1 MENYGTQNAKSSVG
15 QAIEWI
21 NMEWWGHI
29 VQKWNRMAQSA
40 QTVRKG
46 DKEMAAKWKRTEIK
60 RKAKILAQKVL
71 KRDEIL
77 LAPGIAGTVLGFMM
91 LSDILSYRYNIT
103 EYNLVEGG
111 LMNLCFAAGVAGMF
125 QFGLQYAN
133 KGWSIQTGHFFQEWE
148 QKERRIKIFSGVLAL
163 AFLAAAIANFHY
175 RLKHSWIYGNL
186 SSAYIPV
193 GTVALQWAIAVLTVN
208 RYMKKKLKLYM
219 ENLEQINQRS
229 LESAL
234 RSEQMK
240 VDLISNVS
248 HDLKTP
254 LTSMVG
260 YIELMKKEELS
271 GILSDYT
278 EVLSRKAQKLKEMID
293 SLFDLAKTS
302 SGNVELHMEQMEMNR
317 LIEQVQADMADRI
330 GESGREFVVM
340 LAEEATDFMADS
352 GYMYRIIQ
360 NLMENALKYSQEHT
374 RIFLKSSVLPVGEG
388 KAFGG
393 RPAAILPG
401 QSTLSVEKGKI
412 PGEHGKKVRF
422 EITNTSSYQMNFTRE
437 QIVERFARGDESR
450 TTEGNGLG
458 LAIVNTYTAALGG
471 IFDVAIDC
479 DQFKASVEF
488 LK

>member
-1 MENYGTQNAKSSVG
+1 MIQKNQMIQKQDGAESPNDAKAVYGL
-15 QAIEWI
+15 AI
-21 NMEWWGHI
+21 
-29 VQKWNRMAQSA
+29 KWN
-40 QTVRKG
+40 QTESK
-46 DKEMAAKWKRTEIK
+46 K
-60 RKAKILAQKVL
+60 KAKQFIKKVIR
-71 KRDEIL
+71 RDEIFL
-77 LAPGIAGTVLGFMM
+77 IPGIAGNVLGFLM
-91 LSDILSYRYNIT
+91 LSDILSYRYNAT
-103 EYNLVEGG
+103 ESNLSEGS
-111 LMNLCFAAGVAGMF
+111 LMNLCFAAGVAGLF
-125 QFGLQYAN
+125 QFGLKYAN
-133 KGWSIQTGHFFQEWE
+133 KGWSVQSEHFFQEWE
-148 QKERRIKIFSGVLAL
+148 QKQRRIKIFSGILAL
-163 AFLAAAIANFHY
+163 ACLVAAIANFHY
-175 RLKHSWIYGNL
+175 RLRHSWIYGNL

-193 GTVALQWAIAVLTVN
+193 GTVALQWAIGSVTADH
-208 RYMKKKLKLYM
+208 YMKKKLKLYM
-219 ENLEQINQRS
+219 ENLEQINQKS

-271 GILSDYT
+271 DILSDYI

-302 SGNVELHMEQMEMNR
+302 SGNVELHMEQMEMNC

-330 GESGREFVVM
+330 EESGREFVVM
-340 LAEEATDFMADS
+340 LTKEPTDFVADS
-352 GYMYRIIQ
+352 GYMYRVIQ

-374 RIFLKSSVLPVGEG
+374 RIFLKSSVFPAKEEG
-388 KAFGG
+388 N
-393 RPAAILPG
+393 
-401 QSTLSVEKGKI
+401 QQQ
-412 PGEHGKKVRF
+412 KVRF

-471 IFDVAIDC
+471 VFDVAIDC

>member
-1 MENYGTQNAKSSVG
+1 MKKYGMEQG
-15 QAIEWI
+15 
-21 NMEWWGHI
+21 
-29 VQKWNRMAQSA
+29 A

-46 DKEMAAKWKRTEIK
+46 HKAMEIKWKETELK
-60 RKAKILAQKVL
+60 QKAGNLVKKVL
-71 KRDEIL
+71 KRDEIFL
-77 LAPGIAGTVLGFMM
+77 IPGIVGTVLGFLI

-103 EYNLVEGG
+103 EANLGQG
-111 LMNLCFAAGVAGMF
+111 SMMNLCFAAGVAGLY
-125 QFGLQYAN
+125 QFGLRYAN
-133 KGWSIQTGHFFQEWE
+133 RGWSVQNENFFQEWE
-148 QKERRIKIFSGVLAL
+148 WKERRIKIFTGILAL
-163 AFLAAAIANFHY
+163 AALVAAIANFHY
-175 RLKHSWIYGNL
+175 RLKHSWVYGNL
-186 SSAYIPV
+186 SSGYIPV
-193 GTVALQWAIAVLTVN
+193 GTVALQWGIAVLTVN

-271 GILSDYT
+271 DILSDYT

-302 SGNVELHMEQMEMNR
+302 SGNVELHMEQMEMNC
-317 LIEQVQADMADRI
+317 LVEQVQADMADRI

-340 LAEEATDFMADS
+340 LTEEPTDFVADS

-374 RIFLKSSVLPVGEG
+374 RIFLKSSVLPAGEG
-388 KAFGG
+388 GG
-393 RPAAILPG
+393 LGDPG
-401 QSTLSVEKGKI
+401 Q
-412 PGEHGKKVRF
+412 KVRF

-458 LAIVNTYTAALGG
+458 LAIVNTYAAALGG
-471 IFDVAIDC
+471 AFDVAIDC

>member
-1 MENYGTQNAKSSVG
+1 MAT
-15 QAIEWI
+15 
-21 NMEWWGHI
+21 
-29 VQKWNRMAQSA
+29 KWN
-40 QTVRKG
+40 QTEVK
-46 DKEMAAKWKRTEIK
+46 I
-60 RKAKILAQKVL
+60 KAKNLLQKILS
-71 KRDEIL
+71 RDETYLI
-77 LAPGIAGTVLGFMM
+77 PGIAGSVLGFLM
-91 LSDILSYRYNIT
+91 LSDLLSYRYNVT
-103 EYNLVEGG
+103 ESNLAEGS
-111 LMNLCFAAGVAGMF
+111 LMNLCFAAGVAGLY

-133 KGWSIQTGHFFQEWE
+133 KGWSVQTGHFFQEWE
-148 QKERRIKIFSGVLAL
+148 QKDRRIKIFSGLLAL
-163 AFLAAAIANFHY
+163 AALAAAIANFRY
-175 RLKHSWIYGNL
+175 RLRHTWVYGNL

-271 GILSDYT
+271 DVLRDYT

-302 SGNVELHMEQMEMNR
+302 SGNVELNMEQMEMNC
-317 LIEQVQADMADRI
+317 LVEQVQADMADRI
-330 GESGREFVVM
+330 AGSGREFVVM
-340 LAEEATDFMADS
+340 LAKEPTDFVADS

-360 NLMENALKYSQEHT
+360 NLMENALKYSQENT
-374 RIFLKSSVLPVGEG
+374 RIFLKSAVLPAGDEGALGE
-388 KAFGG
+388 
-393 RPAAILPG
+393 RR
-401 QSTLSVEKGKI
+401 Q
-412 PGEHGKKVRF
+412 KVRF

-471 IFDVAIDC
+471 FFDVAIDC